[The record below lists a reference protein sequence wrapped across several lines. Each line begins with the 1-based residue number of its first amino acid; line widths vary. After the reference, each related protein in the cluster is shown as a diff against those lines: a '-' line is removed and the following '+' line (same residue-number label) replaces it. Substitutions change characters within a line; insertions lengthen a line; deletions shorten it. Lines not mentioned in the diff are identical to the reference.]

1 MVQKNNGCGD
11 EQKQVK
17 VQLATHFDEI
27 KMVCADALYTEDELM
42 ILEGEPPLLH
52 RLSPYRAKPIPV
64 R

>member
-1 MVQKNNGCGD
+1 M
-11 EQKQVK
+11 K